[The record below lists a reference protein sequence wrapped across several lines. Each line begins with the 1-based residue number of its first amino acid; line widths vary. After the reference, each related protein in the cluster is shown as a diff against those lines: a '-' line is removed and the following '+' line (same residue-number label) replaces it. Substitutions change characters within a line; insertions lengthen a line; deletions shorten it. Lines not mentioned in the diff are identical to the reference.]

1 MCKFVFTKIE
11 IIVLIIIS
19 ISISTYRIGK
29 QLHVQFLHQIAVTLE
44 EEIHGEFL
52 QQIGDVIIGG
62 GVLYQTLH
70 VDAVNSIL
78 LLNGWK
84 SCFLISNQFAV
95 DFPETYRL
103 LLLRLTS
110 FLRLSSFLSIGD
122 IIVRGLFRGFVLHG
136 GFWCCGLPCGPS
148 SSLLEVEMDS

>member
-1 MCKFVFTKIE
+1 MCKFVFKKIE
-11 IIVLIIIS
+11 IIVLIL

-70 VDAVNSIL
+70 VDAVNLIL
-78 LLNGWK
+78 LLNGYK
-84 SCFLISNQFAV
+84 SFF
-95 DFPETYRL
+95 F
-103 LLLRLTS
+103 
-110 FLRLSSFLSIGD
+110 
-122 IIVRGLFRGFVLHG
+122 
-136 GFWCCGLPCGPS
+136 
-148 SSLLEVEMDS
+148 